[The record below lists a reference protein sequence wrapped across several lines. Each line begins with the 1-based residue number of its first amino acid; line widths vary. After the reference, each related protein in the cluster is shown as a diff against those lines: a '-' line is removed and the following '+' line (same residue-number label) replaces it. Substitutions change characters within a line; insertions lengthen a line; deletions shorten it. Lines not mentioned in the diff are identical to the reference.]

1 MPKLHMTDVVV
12 TRLKFNGT
20 YYDET
25 TPAFGLRV
33 GKNRKTW
40 FVVRGRER
48 LRTNIGQYP
57 ATSLADARKEAR
69 KLLTEEPTKADRIT
83 FNAAYELF
91 KEALKSK
98 KERTQYDYKRVLDKY
113 IEPKLC
119 SKKLSDISYEDIT
132 KITDPLARSEK
143 RNTLAVAR
151 TFFRWCVRPPRKYLK
166 HSPLEGV
173 EIPKAGKRKRILN
186 DEELITVWHATVRQ
200 GYPHGTV
207 CQLLALTGQREGEI
221 ANLRRPW
228 INEKEQTITLP
239 EWLTKNSKEHT
250 FPYGNMVAE
259 ILEGIPRRNDTDLLF
274 PCRISL
280 ERPISGWS
288 KFKKELDDG
297 VPNWT
302 LHDFRRTYRSIHGQI
317 GTPSDI
323 AERLI
328 NHAAAVQTEVEA
340 LYDRW
345 HYLPQMRQAILAY
358 EEHFK
363 ALLAGDLVHGPEY
376 PATGSSIAAAVH
388 TQAYCY

>member
-1 MPKLHMTDVVV
+1 MTDLVVA
-12 TRLKFNGT
+12 RLKFNGT
-20 YYDET
+20 YYDEM

-48 LRTNIGQYP
+48 LRTNVGQYP
-57 ATSLADARKEAR
+57 VISLADARKEAR

-83 FNAAYELF
+83 FNAAYDLY
-91 KEALKSK
+91 KEALKRK
-98 KERTQYDYKRVLDKY
+98 KERTQYDYKRVLEKY
-113 IEPKLC
+113 LQPKFGT
-119 SKKLSDISYEDIT
+119 KKLADISYDEIT
-132 KITDPLARSEK
+132 RITDSLAHSEK
-143 RNTLAVAR
+143 RNTLAVGR
-151 TFFRWCVRPPRKYLK
+151 TFFRWCVRPPRRYLK

-186 DEELITVWHATVRQ
+186 EDELITVWHATVRQ

-228 INEKEQTITLP
+228 INEREQTITLP

-250 FPYGNMVAE
+250 FPYGDMVAE
-259 ILEGIPRRNDTDLLF
+259 ILESIPRRNDTDLLF
-274 PCRISL
+274 PCRISN

-297 VPNWT
+297 VPDWT
-302 LHDFRRTYRSIHGQI
+302 LHDFRRTYRSMHGQI

-340 LYDRW
+340 IYDRW
-345 HYLPQMRQAILAY
+345 HYLPQMRQAVLAF

-363 ALLAGDLVHGPEY
+363 ALL
-376 PATGSSIAAAVH
+376 S
-388 TQAYCY
+388 CR

>member
-1 MPKLHMTDVVV
+1 MTDVVV
-12 TRLKFNGT
+12 SRLKSSGT
-20 YYDET
+20 YFDET
-25 TPAFGLRV
+25 TSAFGLRV

-40 FVVRGRER
+40 FVIRGRER
-48 LRTNIGQYP
+48 LRTTIGQYP
-57 ATSLADARKEAR
+57 TTSLADARKEAR

-83 FNAAYELF
+83 FDAAYELF
-91 KEALKSK
+91 KEALKSR

-113 IEPKLC
+113 LQPKFGAW
-119 SKKLSDISYEDIT
+119 KLGEISYEDIT
-132 KITDPLARSEK
+132 KITDALARSEK

-151 TFFRWCVRPPRKYLK
+151 TFFRWCVRPPRRYLK

-173 EIPKAGKRKRILN
+173 EVPKAGKRKRILH
-186 DEELITVWHATVRQ
+186 DQELVTVWHAIVRQ

-239 EWLTKNSKEHT
+239 EWITKNSKEHT
-250 FPYGNMVAE
+250 FPYGSMVAE

-274 PCRISL
+274 PCRVSL

-288 KFKKELDDG
+288 KYKKELDDG

-302 LHDFRRTYRSIHGQI
+302 LHDLRRTYRSIHGQI
-317 GTPSDI
+317 GTPPEI

-340 LYDRW
+340 IYDQW
-345 HYLPQMRQAILAY
+345 HYLPQMRHAVLVF
-358 EEHFK
+358 EDHFK
-363 ALLAGDLVHGPEY
+363 ALLARDLVQGPEY
-376 PATGSSIAAAVH
+376 HATGSAVTATVH

>member
-1 MPKLHMTDVVV
+1 MPKMHMTDVVV
-12 TRLKFNGT
+12 WRLKASGT
-20 YYDET
+20 YYDDT

-48 LRTNIGQYP
+48 LRTNIGLYP
-57 ATSLADARKEAR
+57 MTSLADARKEAR

-83 FNAAYELF
+83 FDAAYELY

-98 KERTQYDYKRVLDKY
+98 KERTQYDYKRVLEKY
-113 IEPKLC
+113 LQPELGT
-119 SKKLSDISYEDIT
+119 KKLTNISYDDIT
-132 KITDPLARSEK
+132 AITDPLGRSEK
-143 RNTLAVAR
+143 RNTLAVGR
-151 TFFRWCVRPPRKYLK
+151 TFFRWCVRPPRRYLK

-186 DEELITVWHATVRQ
+186 EEERVTVWQATVRQ

-250 FPYGNMVAE
+250 FPYGELVAD
-259 ILEGIPRRNDTDLLF
+259 ILETIPRRNDTDLLF

-280 ERPISGWS
+280 
-288 KFKKELDDG
+288 
-297 VPNWT
+297 
-302 LHDFRRTYRSIHGQI
+302 
-317 GTPSDI
+317 
-323 AERLI
+323 
-328 NHAAAVQTEVEA
+328 
-340 LYDRW
+340 
-345 HYLPQMRQAILAY
+345 
-358 EEHFK
+358 
-363 ALLAGDLVHGPEY
+363 
-376 PATGSSIAAAVH
+376 
-388 TQAYCY
+388 

>member
-12 TRLKFNGT
+12 SRLKLSGT

-48 LRTNIGQYP
+48 LRTNVGQYP
-57 ATSLADARKEAR
+57 AISLADARKEAR
-69 KLLTEEPTKADRIT
+69 KLLTEEVTKADRIT
-83 FNAAYELF
+83 FDAAYDIF

-98 KERTQYDYKRVLDKY
+98 KERTQYDYKRVLEKY
-113 IEPKLC
+113 LQPKLGT
-119 SKKLSDISYEDIT
+119 KKLFDISYDDIT
-132 KITDPLARSEK
+132 AITNPLTRSEQ
-143 RNTLAVAR
+143 RNTLAVGR
-151 TFFRWCVRPPRKYLK
+151 TFFRWCVRPPRRYLK

-186 DEELITVWHATVRQ
+186 EDELVAVWHATLRQ

-228 INEKEQTITLP
+228 INEKVQTITLP

-250 FPYGNMVAE
+250 FPYGELVAD

-274 PCRISL
+274 PCRISN

-288 KFKKELDDG
+288 KFKKQLDDG
-297 VPNWT
+297 VSNWT
-302 LHDFRRTYRSIHGQI
+302 LHDLRRTYRSMHGQI
-317 GTPSDI
+317 GTPPEI

-328 NHAAAVQTEVEA
+328 NHAASVQTEVEA
-340 LYDRW
+340 IYDRW
-345 HYLPQMRQAILAY
+345 TYLPQMREAVLAF
-358 EEHFK
+358 EDHFK
-363 ALLAGDLVHGPEY
+363 SVLARNSDKFTTTVNHGR
-376 PATGSSIAAAVH
+376 AVGS
-388 TQAYCY
+388 